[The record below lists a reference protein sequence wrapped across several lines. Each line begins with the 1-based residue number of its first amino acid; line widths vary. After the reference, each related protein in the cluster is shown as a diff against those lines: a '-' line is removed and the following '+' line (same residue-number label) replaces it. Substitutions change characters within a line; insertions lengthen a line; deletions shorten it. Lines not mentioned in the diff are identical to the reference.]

1 MNIKLFLALGVV
13 ATAGLPGASA
23 AQEPR
28 IYRSEPRGRAFAFS
42 TEDDER
48 AVIGVT
54 TSTGTARDTLGVL
67 VSSVSAG
74 GPAEKAGIEEGNR
87 IAAINGVNLRLASA
101 DVGDW
106 EMSSAMS
113 RRLTREL
120 RKLTPGDEV
129 ELRIYANGQT
139 RALKVKTVSSDSLY
153 RTARRVRFDDEDRA
167 VLGIALGSTGS
178 RRDTLGV
185 LIIGIDDDGPA
196 AKAGVEEGNRIA
208 AINNVDLRVPRDD
221 AGDEMLGTSRV
232 RRLYRELEKIKP
244 GDEVTLRLYS
254 GGRTRDVKVKSVA
267 ASSLP
272 RRHRMFFGTEP
283 FIAPIPPIAPMDFD
297 FRGRI
302 EDELNRAGRTLERV
316 MPRIQR
322 AFTTRVTI

>member
-1 MNIKLFLALGVV
+1 MHNKLVLAFGVA
-13 ATAGLPGASA
+13 ATTAWPSA
-23 AQEPR
+23 AWAQDAR
-28 IYRSEPRGRAFAFS
+28 VYRSEPGRTWAYS
-42 TEDDER
+42 IEDENR

-54 TSTGTARDTLGVL
+54 TSTGSARDTLGVL
-67 VSSVSAG
+67 VSSVTLG

-87 IAAINGVNLRLASA
+87 IASVNGVNLRLAPP

-120 RKLTPGDEV
+120 RKVKPGDEV
-129 ELRIYANGQT
+129 ELRVYGNGQT
-139 RALKVKTVSSDSLY
+139 RAVRIKTVSSDSLY
-153 RTARRVRFDDEDRA
+153 RTARRVRFDDDDRA

-185 LIIGIDDDGPA
+185 LIMGIDDDGPA

-208 AINNVDLRVPRDD
+208 AINGVDLRVPRDD
-221 AGDEMLGTSRV
+221 AGDEMLASSRV
-232 RRLYRELEKIKP
+232 RRLYRELEKVKP

-254 GGRTRDVKVKSVA
+254 AGRTRDVRLKTVA

-272 RRHRMFFGTEP
+272 RRHRMFFGSEP
-283 FIAPIPPIAPMDFD
+283 FIAPFPPMAPIAPEL
-297 FRGRI
+297 RERL
-302 EDELNRAGRTLERV
+302 EDELGRAGRTLERV
-316 MPRIQR
+316 LPRIQR
-322 AFTTRVTI
+322 AITTRVTT

>member
-1 MNIKLFLALGVV
+1 MSIKLLLALGV
-13 ATAGLPGASA
+13 ATTALPGAA
-23 AQEPR
+23 DAQEAR
-28 IYRSEPRGRAFAFS
+28 VYRSEPGGRAYSFS
-42 TEDDER
+42 TDDEER

-67 VSSVSAG
+67 VSSVSVG

-87 IAAINGVNLRLASA
+87 IAAINGVNLRLAA
-101 DVGDW
+101 VDVGDW

-120 RKLTPGDEV
+120 RKLKPGDEV
-129 ELRIYANGQT
+129 ELRIFGSGQT

-153 RTARRVRFDDEDRA
+153 RTARRVRFDDDDRA

-185 LIIGIDDDGPA
+185 LIMGIDDDGPA
-196 AKAGVEEGNRIA
+196 AKAGIEEGNRIA
-208 AINNVDLRVPRDD
+208 AINNVDLRVPSDD

-232 RRLYRELEKIKP
+232 RRLNRELEKIKP

-254 GGRTRDVKVKSVA
+254 GGRTRDVRLKTVA

-283 FIAPIPPIAPMDFD
+283 FIAPMPPIAPMDFD
-297 FRGRI
+297 FRGRL

-316 MPRIQR
+316 MPRIER
-322 AFTTRVTI
+322 AITRRVTI